1 MKDNDLLMI
10 ILAFVSG
17 FMLHGMMKN
26 MCGGRLVEGDT
37 AECDEAC
44 QASTEAGCN
53 PACQAT
59 MRLEH
64 SCTADYECD
73 PRYYCG
79 EYIGSGVCTL
89 GTRSSWT
96 PKKSM
101 AEYMQ
106 DII

>member
-37 AECDEAC
+37 AGCDEAC
-44 QASTEAGCN
+44 QAR
-53 PACQAT
+53 
-59 MRLEH
+59 MKLEH
-64 SCTADYECD
+64 TCDADYECD
-73 PRYYCG
+73 PAYYCG
-79 EYIGSGVCTL
+79 EWFGSGVCTL
-89 GTRSSWT
+89 GTRSSLS

-101 AEYMQ
+101 TEYMQ